1 MLILNIVLNKIIYK
15 FKYKENKIYI
25 NKIDNYVPNVLVILL
40 INIVLKKNYLWIVNK
55 IDKKIRYTSTR
66 LIIK

>member
-40 INIVLKKNYLWIVNK
+40 INIVLKKNYL
-55 IDKKIRYTSTR
+55 
-66 LIIK
+66 